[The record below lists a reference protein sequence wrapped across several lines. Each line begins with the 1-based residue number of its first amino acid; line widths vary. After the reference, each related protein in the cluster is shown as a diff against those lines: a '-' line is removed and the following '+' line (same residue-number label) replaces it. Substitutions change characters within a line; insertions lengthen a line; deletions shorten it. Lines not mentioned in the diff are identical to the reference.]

1 MSIFNT
7 INNLKSNI
15 FGRGH
20 TGVTTSIA
28 RESHIEMA
36 NRSPTSKLDKDP
48 MAFSSLSYPR
58 DLVNDNTNN
67 VGGSINV
74 SYGTLESSITT
85 YDNFVFHING
95 LDCPSTETSTD
106 E

>member
-20 TGVTTSIA
+20 TGVTTSVA

-36 NRSPTSKLDKDP
+36 NRSPTSRLDKAP

-58 DLVNDNTNN
+58 DLVNDNTN
-67 VGGSINV
+67 GHYMLFYINV
-74 SYGTLESSITT
+74 QNKTKFLS
-85 YDNFVFHING
+85 H
-95 LDCPSTETSTD
+95 
-106 E
+106 